1 VKTCGPQAEESGL
14 VLPGRETKLFRFLF
28 ALRNFATTHVACQ
41 AGNLHGILVRYK
53 TKLVNKPNH
62 KIMTECF
69 RGGIQEW
76 GEKRVQPLGIKAS
89 SRKIYAQPI
98 LRRLTLQQAKIVLS
112 SRIKNIFS
120 PAPPN
125 RPNVVAITSKSR
137 KHYQKPGYQEL
148 TPEQIKLILIGQF
161 NLGDEGA
168 GDLLDQLFPEPH
180 TSTNA
185 REELCD

>member
-1 VKTCGPQAEESGL
+1 MRLVKRGIY
-14 VLPGRETKLFRFLF
+14 R
-28 ALRNFATTHVACQ
+28 
-41 AGNLHGILVRYK
+41 ILVDTK
-53 TKLVNKPNH
+53 PKLVNKPNH
-62 KIMTECF
+62 KIMAECF

-76 GEKRVQPLGIKAS
+76 GEKRVQPLGVNAN
-89 SRKIYAQPI
+89 SRKIYAQPV

-125 RPNVVAITSKSR
+125 SPNVIAITSKSR
-137 KHYQKPGYQEL
+137 KHYQKPGYHEL

-168 GDLLDQLFPEPH
+168 GDLLDQFFP
-180 TSTNA
+180 
-185 REELCD
+185 